1 MDSKS
6 EKSVRPVRCCAKN
19 CLVESVRSG
28 LRNSRRGLG
37 LRIGG
42 CIFPLTVR
50 EERSLNFGMLKENR
64 KNKPFSK
71 FKTKERNKE
80 RESEGKCVYFN
91 FFLTTSI

>member
-50 EERSLNFGMLKENR
+50 EERSLNLLKENR
-64 KNKPFSK
+64 KKPFRIKRGNRKENVVSFLK
-71 FKTKERNKE
+71 KTISN
-80 RESEGKCVYFN
+80 
-91 FFLTTSI
+91 